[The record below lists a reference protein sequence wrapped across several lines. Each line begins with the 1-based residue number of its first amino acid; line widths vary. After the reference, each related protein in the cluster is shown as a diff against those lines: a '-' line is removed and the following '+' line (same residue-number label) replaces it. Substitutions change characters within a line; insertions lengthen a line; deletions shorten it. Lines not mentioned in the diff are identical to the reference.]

1 MKPIFIHHPLFR
13 LLGPIFSGIV
23 VYLLILLINNNV
35 EQLQEEFLGE
45 ELYICIGLSFIIL
58 ELSRL
63 LLVLYNK
70 LPKNFSFNTGLLI
83 QVVASLFLCILVVT
97 LVISFYYRNILGF
110 SPNTEELWMF
120 NILFSLVTLTY
131 ILLHLSY
138 EYLYKI
144 NTKKLKAELIL
155 KQIDEDDFIQF
166 REGINSEL
174 LFDSFEALIVLIR
187 KQENK
192 FDDLIEHLA
201 TTYRYIL
208 TRKQQQLVVIEDE
221 IVALDHLIGL
231 FNYLPFRNIC
241 VQNSIKSNFLFVPG
255 CLLKI
260 IESIVRSTIISNDIP
275 LIIKLSETDECLNI
289 IYHHNDTI
297 DRPFSMKD
305 LETTKHVYRIY
316 TLNNISLEENE
327 QTRII
332 SIPKLQ
338 IKS

>member
-35 EQLQEEFLGE
+35 EQLQGEFLGE

-63 LLVLYNK
+63 LLVLYTK

-83 QVVASLFLCILVVT
+83 QIIASLFMCILVVT
-97 LVISFYYRNILGF
+97 LAISFYYRNILGF
-110 SPNTEELWMF
+110 SPNKEELWMF
-120 NILFSLVTLTY
+120 NILFSFVTLTY

-208 TRKQQQLVVIEDE
+208 TRKKQQLVVIEDE

-231 FNYLPFRNIC
+231 FNYLPFRNIL
-241 VQNSIKSNFLFVPG
+241 VQNNIKSNFLFVPG

-260 IESIVRSTIISNDIP
+260 VESIVRSTIISNDIP

-305 LETTKHVYRIY
+305 LETTTHVYRIY

-332 SIPKLQ
+332 SIPKLH